1 MAFDN
6 DELNKRREER
16 KKEKQFYDAQMRL
29 LRIGMIVTAVTMV
42 VCAAAVLITK
52 GLVSLPKPTEPS
64 QPQLEV
70 TESATTIPPETT
82 VPEETVPDTVIHFVA
97 GGDVNVTDKV
107 VSAGATVS
115 GYDYSN
121 VFLDIT
127 GVLSGGDLTAVNF
140 EGNLYGDSYGTQPAA
155 APPQLLTALRNAG
168 IDLIQTA
175 NSFTNHNGLL
185 GLRSTLEGIRA
196 AGLEP
201 VGSFADSEEFRKTG
215 GFTLR
220 EVEGIKVAIVAFT
233 KGMNGMGL
241 PAGSED
247 CVNLLYT
254 DYSTTYQKVD
264 TEGISTIL
272 QAIAKEK
279 PDITIA
285 LLHWGSEYNDQISK
299 TQEQIRDL
307 MLAGGVDAIIGTHS
321 HYVQQITYD
330 EQRGTVVAYS
340 LGDLLGDGEKG
351 GTNYSV
357 LLDLQ
362 ITKSGK
368 TGQVKLT
375 GCEYVPVFLVDET
388 KDGGGM
394 RLVRIREAITAY
406 ENRFVDRVS
415 ESTYE
420 AMKYALERVEARVTG
435 K

>member
-52 GLVSLPKPTEPS
+52 GLVSLPKPTQPS

-70 TESATTIPPETT
+70 TEPVTTAPPETT
-82 VPEETVPDTVIHFVA
+82 VPEETIPDTVIHFVA

-107 VSAGATVS
+107 VSAGASLS
-115 GYDYSN
+115 GYDYSSL
-121 VFLDIT
+121 FLDIT

-140 EGNLYGDSYGTQPAA
+140 EGNLYGDSFGTQSAS
-155 APPQLLTALRNAG
+155 APPQLMTALRNAG
-168 IDLIQTA
+168 VDFVQTA
-175 NSFTNHNGLL
+175 NSFTNHNGLR
-185 GLRSTLEGIRA
+185 GLRSTLDGIRG

-201 VGSFADSEEFRKTG
+201 VGSFADTEEFQKTG
-215 GFTLR
+215 GFTIR
-220 EVEGIKVAIVAFT
+220 EVEGIKIAVVAFT

-264 TEGISTIL
+264 TEGITAVL
-272 QAIAKEK
+272 QAIAQEK
-279 PDITIA
+279 PDITVA

-299 TQEQIRDL
+299 TQETIRDL

-321 HYVQQITYD
+321 HYVQEIAFD

-368 TGQVKLT
+368 TGEVKLT
-375 GCEYVPVFLVDET
+375 GCEYVPVFLVDEMA
-388 KDGGGM
+388 DGGGM
-394 RLVRIREAITAY
+394 HLVRIREAVMAY
-406 ENRFVDRVS
+406 ENHFVDRVS
-415 ESTYE
+415 PATYE
-420 AMKYALERVEARVTG
+420 AMKYALERIEARVTG